1 MRFRF
6 IVKQMAKKRI
16 ARCEKSP
23 RPERCRHYI
32 RQKAWRALRKIN
44 KICPRMVC
52 KHLGYCDTLS
62 KDGGATELLKKST
75 GDAVIDSP
83 SLSHEL
89 LIQKLETYLTEN
101 LCDQFEHMQT
111 LCIHVAASSDS
122 HRYAKIYMA
131 ILHNDT
137 KRLDNDLQKETQLI
151 QAGLNVDLCGAC
163 KNVIQ
168 SSKNSYL
175 QILVSAASIM
185 QNCTCE
191 SQFY

>member
-1 MRFRF
+1 
-6 IVKQMAKKRI
+6 MAKKRI

-52 KHLGYCDTLS
+52 KRLGYCDTLS
-62 KDGGATELLKKST
+62 KDVGATELLKKSI

-101 LCDQFEHMQT
+101 VCDQFEHMQT
-111 LCIHVAASSDS
+111 LCIQVVASSDS

-175 QILVSAASIM
+175 QILVSAAYII
-185 QNCTCE
+185 QYCTCE